1 MKKTAMLLLPTSTV
15 YRGCRVLVPET
26 IKNLH
31 APKCHT
37 CKHFIPESSSHFLFA
52 SDLHTFAKC
61 KKFGNADLVSGK
73 INHDY
78 AESCRSIESKCGTNG
93 THYEFDEFYKVK
105 SDLRII
111 KPLLTW
117 VAIFSPAAL
126 MGIATYFARQN

>member
-1 MKKTAMLLLPTSTV
+1 MKKTAMLFLSTTTV

-31 APKCHT
+31 VPKCHM
-37 CKHFIPESSSHFLFA
+37 CKHFIPGDYGQIIFA
-52 SDLHTFAKC
+52 HDSPTFAKC
-61 KKFGNADLVSGK
+61 KKFGDAHLVSGK
-73 INHDY
+73 VNHDY

-93 THYEFDEFYKVK
+93 TRYEFDEFYKVK

-117 VAIFSPAAL
+117 AAIFSPAAL
-126 MGIATYFARQN
+126 MGIATYLVRQN